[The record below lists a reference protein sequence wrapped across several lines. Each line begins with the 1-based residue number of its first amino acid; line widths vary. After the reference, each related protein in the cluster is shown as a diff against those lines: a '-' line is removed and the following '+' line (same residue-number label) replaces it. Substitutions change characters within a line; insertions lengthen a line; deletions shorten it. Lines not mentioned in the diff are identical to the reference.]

1 MEITAPSLSR
11 AKSITINIFYAVSSE
26 VTLPWISLFSCC
38 CYLTL
43 WPLFLYFS
51 PAFSFVFIF
60 LTIQNFDN
68 SSQSPQLHST
78 VLGFD
83 CTYVYKL
90 YVEGKV
96 PMGFIYCACK
106 GRYFNAV
113 VLCTKLQTL
122 SLLGCKFQ
130 LFYTFSIFN
139 EWYWIFITAYPTSCL
154 RLRHTLL

>member
-1 MEITAPSLSR
+1 M
-11 AKSITINIFYAVSSE
+11 SSE
-26 VTLPWISLFSCC
+26 VHYHEYHFFLAAFC

-60 LTIQNFDN
+60 STIQNFDN
-68 SSQSPQLHST
+68 FSQSPQLHSA

-83 CTYVYKL
+83 CMYVYKL

-113 VLCTKLQTL
+113 VLCTRCKPCPYLAVNFNCSIL
-122 SLLGCKFQ
+122 SPYLMNDIEYISQ
-130 LFYTFSIFN
+130 PIQQV
-139 EWYWIFITAYPTSCL
+139 P
-154 RLRHTLL
+154 

>member
-1 MEITAPSLSR
+1 METTAHSLTR
-11 AKSITINIFYAVSSE
+11 AKSITSLTLCCEQWS
-26 VTLPWISLFSCC
+26 TLPWIPLFSCC

-60 LTIQNFDN
+60 STIQNFDN
-68 SSQSPQLHST
+68 FSQSPQLHST

-90 YVEGKV
+90 YVEGKA

-113 VLCTKLQTL
+113 VLCTKLQNL

-130 LFYTFSIFN
+130 LFYILSPYLMNDI
-139 EWYWIFITAYPTSCL
+139 EYLSQPIQQVP
-154 RLRHTLL
+154 